1 MKADIKYDNKKILIL
16 EAYHNLVAELG
27 MENVSISKVAKEA
40 NMPTSLIFYYFEN
53 KQDLV
58 YELIDYLLER
68 CNNISIPDIDYS
80 IDSVS
85 ERFVKFID
93 DILSIRGAIDIDSR
107 VYFSCL
113 NVALRDQKA
122 REKFIY
128 YIEQNDQKLL
138 NTLKYFISHGAIH
151 YENLEDAVS
160 YITVIINGLSDVYDF
175 ENNHDKFERLLNLY
189 RNQIYT
195 FLGFRA

>member
-1 MKADIKYDNKKILIL
+1 MKADIKYDNKRIVIL

-80 IDSVS
+80 INSVS
-85 ERFVKFID
+85 ERFVKFVD

-138 NTLKYFISHGAIH
+138 KILEYFISHGIIRC
-151 YENLEDAVS
+151 ENPEDAVN
-160 YITVIINGLSDVYDF
+160 YITVIINGLSDFFDF
-175 ENNHDKFERLLNLY
+175 ENSQDRFERLLNLY